1 MSEGKMVLEEL
12 VDKLKIAIKLGD
24 IEQII
29 SIREDVIGKHGLGIW
44 LGIYGRLDPHGNKK
58 GRKK

>member
-1 MSEGKMVLEEL
+1 MVLEEL

-24 IEQII
+24 TEQIRD
-29 SIREDVIGKHGLGIW
+29 IRESIINRENGLSIW
-44 LGIYGRLDPHGNKK
+44 LSIYGKLDTHGNKK